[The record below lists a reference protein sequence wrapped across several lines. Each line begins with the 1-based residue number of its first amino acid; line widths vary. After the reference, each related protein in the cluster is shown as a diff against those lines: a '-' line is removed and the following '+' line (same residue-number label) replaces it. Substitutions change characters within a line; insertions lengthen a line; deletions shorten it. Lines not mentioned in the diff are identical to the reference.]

1 MRAISLKLIALTYI
15 LACKN
20 GIVQQHFGSWD
31 FTFGENFMVLK
42 LSPEGTG
49 HRVKIKRFYPVPK
62 HYEYSIFVKRT
73 VIRHGRE
80 SVFFVRW
87 DWVYVRMNL
96 EKCFLE

>member
-42 LSPEGTG
+42 LSPEGYTL
-49 HRVKIKRFYPVPK
+49 V
-62 HYEYSIFVKRT
+62 
-73 VIRHGRE
+73 GR
-80 SVFFVRW
+80 
-87 DWVYVRMNL
+87 
-96 EKCFLE
+96 